1 MIKVFLRLIT
11 AVLLLTGTLG
21 HAGELALKSGSPV
34 IYTVKEGDTLW
45 NIASRF
51 LVEPWRWPEILLRNP
66 QIEDPEQ
73 LYAGDVLILG
83 SHSDGVKLKVLRV
96 EKLTPQ
102 VRVVSDRKPVPSIAP
117 DVIQPFLV
125 YPQMLEQQQLTGAG
139 RVIIGVEGDIV
150 LGQFHRFYAKHLPNS
165 DNGRYRIIRPGN
177 SFSDPETGEDL
188 GTPAK
193 HLGTARLISSGA
205 IGTLEVIESKE
216 EIQPGDLLLPV
227 AEEVSLPYFF
237 PRTPDNEVSGYIV
250 GINDGLSEVGVLSVV
265 IVSLG
270 YAEGIKRGDVV
281 QVSRRGAVAKD
292 PATGKIISLPEE
304 PSAYLMVFKVFEKVS
319 YGLIIQADRIVH
331 LYDRVSSPS
340 A

>member
-83 SHSDGVKLKVLRV
+83 SHSDGVNLKVLRV

-102 VRVVSDRKPVPSIAP
+102 VRVVSERKPVPSIAP

-125 YPQMLEQQQLTGAG
+125 YPQMLEKQQLRGAG

-150 LGQFHRFYAKHLPNS
+150 LGQFHRFYAQHLPNS
-165 DNGRYRIIRPGN
+165 DNGRYRIVRPGN
-177 SFSDPETGEDL
+177 SFSNPETGENL
-188 GTPAK
+188 GTPAR
-193 HLGTARLISSGA
+193 HLGTASLISSGS
-205 IGTLEVIESKE
+205 IGTLEITESRE

-237 PRTPDNEVSGYIV
+237 PRKPDNEVSGYIV

-270 YAEGIKRGDVV
+270 YADGIKRGDVV
-281 QVSRRGAVAKD
+281 QVSRRGEVAKD
-292 PATGKIISLPEE
+292 PVTGEIISLPET

-319 YGLIIQADRIVH
+319 YGLIIKADRVVH